1 MKNYKNYNSWT
12 ASDRQMKTGWG
23 GRTET
28 GKQLFFLPL
37 DVSVALYLFPTEVD
51 SISLIH
57 DLLCLMVAPPSPASL
72 PTSECLF
79 HLYIFHSHL
88 SNLSLPLFLHPI
100 LIPGLLLLFHHFI
113 FFFFFVFP
121 SPSYFSLA
129 PLVYTLNGPLI
140 LYLSPIL
147 FCPSA
152 THECS
157 KMNLNL
163 RRKFSWKFTWLS
175 SSTDWGGITDRL
187 EESGGNRGRERRRVQ
202 RQVSCRWVFFWWQ
215 KAKLWQMWIWTQ
227 ESPQKCKN
235 GKEEPSD
242 ILSPQEL
249 SAWKRQF
256 PPQRQE

>member
-1 MKNYKNYNSWT
+1 ME
-12 ASDRQMKTGWG
+12 TGWQD
-23 GRTET
+23 RNWWAVIFPST
-28 GKQLFFLPL
+28 GCQCC
-37 DVSVALYLFPTEVD
+37 SVVFSYRGWQHQSHSCIL
-51 SISLIH
+51 ISYF
-57 DLLCLMVAPPSPASL
+57 LCLPPSSPASL

-79 HLYIFHSHL
+79 HLYVFHSHL

-100 LIPGLLLLFHHFI
+100 LIPDLLLLFHHCI

-129 PLVYTLNGPLI
+129 SLVYTFMDLSFYIFLPLSFSLQPKWIFPKLI
-140 LYLSPIL
+140 LIAEGSLAESLHNYLHQQTEEWSL
-147 FCPSA
+147 
-152 THECS
+152 
-157 KMNLNL
+157 
-163 RRKFSWKFTWLS
+163 
-175 SSTDWGGITDRL
+175 TDWRSHEQT
-187 EESGGNRGRERRRVQ
+187 GREQQRVG
-202 RQVSCRWVFFWWQ
+202 RQVSCRWVFLWWQ
-215 KAKLWQMWIWTQ
+215 RAKLWQMWIWTQ